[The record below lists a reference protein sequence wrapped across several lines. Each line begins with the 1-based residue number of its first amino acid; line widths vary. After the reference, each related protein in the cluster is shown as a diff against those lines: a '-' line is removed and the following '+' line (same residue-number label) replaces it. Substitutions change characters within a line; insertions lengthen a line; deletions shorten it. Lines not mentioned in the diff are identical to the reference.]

1 MKFTIIG
8 KLENEDGQ
16 GYEIVRITY
25 DNGKITS
32 DNKWVEKEVHKTTEE
47 VRNKEYVIR
56 RGPFSCG
63 HEDIDTPRGAWY
75 AMTELL
81 DEVIDEEGDV
91 PDFLPPEIEHL
102 IEASKKDKNVKF
114 FF

>member
-32 DNKWVEKEVHKTTEE
+32 DNKWVEEEVHKTIEE
-47 VRNKEYVIR
+47 VRNKEYVLEI
-56 RGPFSCG
+56 GPFRCG
-63 HEDIDTPRGAWY
+63 HESIDTPRGAWF
-75 AMTELL
+75 AMVDCV

-91 PDFLPPEIEHL
+91 PDYLSPKTRALF
-102 IEASKKDKNVKF
+102 EASKNDKNVKF
-114 FF
+114 HF

>member
-1 MKFTIIG
+1 MNDKINIYQNPGGMDMKFTVVG

-47 VRNKEYVIR
+47 VRNKEYVIQ

-81 DEVIDEEGDV
+81 DEVIDEEGDI
-91 PDFLPPEIEHL
+91 PDFLPPKLNI
-102 IEASKKDKNVKF
+102 
-114 FF
+114 

>member
-32 DNKWVEKEVHKTTEE
+32 DNKWVEKEVHEVIKE
-47 VRNKEYVIR
+47 VRNKEYVIH
-56 RGPFSCG
+56 RGSISCG
-63 HEDIDTPRGAWY
+63 HEIIDTPRGAWF

-91 PDFLPPEIEHL
+91 PDYLSPKVRAL
-102 IEASKKDKNVKF
+102 LEASKNDKNVKF
-114 FF
+114 HF